1 MPSSTSGILAAEQGA
16 LPSAQNGRAE
26 GRSAAAD
33 AQRAPPGLVGLLLIA
48 PGVDA
53 SELRWAA
60 LTAEQHAAVQAGG
73 AAPLDS
79 PYIAG
84 GGGGLSKAFF
94 EQGRRQRLLTGTALH
109 VPLSLAVRVLA
120 GARDVVVPLAHVE
133 RFVGAVNAVRGECA
147 GAPARGAAAVL
158 QVLAQGD
165 HRLSDGE
172 GLAALEAG
180 LVELLR
186 GAAAAGGEL

>member
-1 MPSSTSGILAAEQGA
+1 LPLPPIAPYTAPVSVMPT
-16 LPSAQNGRAE
+16 
-26 GRSAAAD
+26 AAAD

-94 EQGRRQRLLTGTALH
+94 ERGIRNILFE
-109 VPLSLAVRVLA
+109 
-120 GARDVVVPLAHVE
+120 ARP
-133 RFVGAVNAVRGECA
+133 
-147 GAPARGAAAVL
+147 
-158 QVLAQGD
+158 
-165 HRLSDGE
+165 
-172 GLAALEAG
+172 
-180 LVELLR
+180 
-186 GAAAAGGEL
+186 